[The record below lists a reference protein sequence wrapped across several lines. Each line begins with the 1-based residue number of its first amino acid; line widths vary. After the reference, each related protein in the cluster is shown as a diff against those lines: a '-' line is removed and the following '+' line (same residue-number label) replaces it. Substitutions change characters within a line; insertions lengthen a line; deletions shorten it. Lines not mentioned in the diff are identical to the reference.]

1 MQYTYNSKG
10 ELIDSDSPKKTT
22 GTSSASDKS
31 NTPVIGSSSNDNAT
45 GYGRG
50 TGYSNRET
58 AYRWSDGTTTYSNA
72 TDYRDA
78 AAAAGKSLGNV
89 SLVSATTYGT
99 GSLTG
104 DSKNYGVTV
113 VGDGSGKSGFTK
125 NIYSNNKGHSKAY
138 EMAQMQ
144 TEYLSGLYGYDYT
157 NGRLGNSSAYLKG
170 TGDSLSASLG
180 GLNAGVSSG
189 VDWIKTYRKA
199 ADKQESAIQSRVDAV
214 INTLNSNRED
224 YERQFDEIARQAYV
238 TNRQAQ
244 FALPQQLASSGLTGG
259 ASETSML
266 KLAANYENAVNENET
281 NRLYM
286 NKDIDTQI
294 VNAQLE
300 ADSDIASMQSE
311 YYLSAMQAYENQINE
326 QNSLYMDMLDYSLQK
341 DKLEQD
347 EYSSNLDYELSL
359 EKLNAASEA
368 DEYDKLEEKAQT
380 LGKYGIFDSYS
391 KLGYSADEISAM
403 TSAYIAQNTKSTKT
417 SSGSSRSSS
426 KKSSSKKSTTKKAG
440 EKSSSSSALSKNITD
455 FYGTNQMRNLFEL
468 NTGIRF

>member
-78 AAAAGKSLGNV
+78 AAAAGKSLGNI

-125 NIYSNNKGHSKAY
+125 NIYSNNQGHGKAY
-138 EMAQMQ
+138 ETAQMQ

-170 TGDSLSASLG
+170 TGDSLG
-180 GLNAGVSSG
+180 GLNSGVSSG

-238 TNRQAQ
+238 SNRQAQ
-244 FALPQQLASSGLTGG
+244 FALPQQMASSGLTGG

-347 EYSSNLDYELSL
+347 AYSSNLDYELSL

-368 DEYDKLEEKAQT
+368 DEYDKLEEKAET
-380 LGKYGIFDSYS
+380 LGKYGVFDAYA

-417 SSGSSRSSS
+417 SSSSS
-426 KKSSSKKSTTKKAG
+426 KSSSKSTSKKSTSKKAA
-440 EKSSSSSALSKNITD
+440 EKLSSSAANLSKNITD
-455 FYGTNQMRNLFEL
+455 YYGTNQIRNIFEL
-468 NTGIRF
+468 NTGIGF